1 MDSQRR
7 IVVVGAGSGI
17 GAATAAHFHHRGD
30 FVLAVD
36 RQAHQ
41 SPASKSLICD
51 LRDAQQIEATLADI
65 GPGWD
70 LLAYVAGLPG
80 TAPPQDVLLV
90 NYFGMR
96 LMAQGM
102 LPLLTRGGSIV
113 TVAST
118 AGLGWAQ
125 RIDVLTGLLDARNA
139 EDVAR
144 WQASQDPT
152 YPVYSTSKQAA
163 ILYCKRLAGPAWAT
177 YGVRVNTVSPGP
189 VETPILAD
197 FERSMGKD
205 VLETVRRTV
214 GRHGKVDDIVPVID
228 FLGSP
233 GADWITGQ
241 DVQADGGF
249 INSMVAGEPIP
260 LRNGS
265 DVATHANNCDTP
277 AVDGVSPDRVRTR
290 R

>member
-1 MDSQRR
+1 M
-7 IVVVGAGSGI
+7 
-17 GAATAAHFHHRGD
+17 
-30 FVLAVD
+30 
-36 RQAHQ
+36 
-41 SPASKSLICD
+41 ICD
-51 LRDAQQIEATLADI
+51 LRDPQQIEATLVDI

-80 TAPPQDVLLV
+80 TAPPRDVLLV

-102 LPLLTRGGSIV
+102 LPLLARGGSIV

-118 AGLGWAQ
+118 AGLGWEQ

-139 EDVAR
+139 DDVVR
-144 WQASQDPT
+144 WQASQDPA

-163 ILYCKRLAGPAWAT
+163 ILYCKRLAGPAWAS

-189 VETPILAD
+189 VETPILKD
-197 FERSMGKD
+197 FEQSMGKD

-214 GRHGKVDDIVPVID
+214 GRHGKVDDVVPVID

-241 DVQADGGF
+241 DVQVDGGF

-265 DVATHANNCDTP
+265 DVAPPSNNGETP
-277 AVDGVSPDRVRTR
+277 AVHGVSPDQVRTR